1 MLLPYYRTFI
11 TAHKIMAWQ
20 PPGVLLLD
28 KCIPFGIIG
37 LMDNRT
43 YLMEHALALFS
54 ARGYDAVG
62 IQEICEAASVTKP
75 TLYHYFNSKR
85 GLLQALLGRHFEPL
99 LAALELSS
107 VYEHDITFSL
117 DKVISTYFA
126 YATQNISFYRW
137 QLAMQFAPQE
147 SEPHQAVLPYSKKQ
161 FRMLENLFRQAEADH
176 GNMRGRS
183 EAYAATFLGMINT
196 YINLFYEQQLDLNA
210 DLVHRLQHQFMHGI
224 FS

>member
-1 MLLPYYRTFI
+1 MR
-11 TAHKIMAWQ
+11 
-20 PPGVLLLD
+20 
-28 KCIPFGIIG
+28 
-37 LMDNRT
+37 MDNRSF
-43 YLMEHALALFS
+43 LMEQALKLFS

-85 GLLQALLGRHFEPL
+85 GLLQALLEHHFLPL
-99 LAALELSS
+99 LTTLEKSS
-107 VYEHDITFSL
+107 TYEHDITYSL
-117 DKVISTYFA
+117 EKVIRAYFA
-126 YATQNISFYRW
+126 YASEHMTFYRW
-137 QLAMQFAPQE
+137 QLAMQFAPQD
-147 SEPHQAVLPYSKKQ
+147 SEPHHAVLPYSKKQ
-161 FRMLENLFRQAEADH
+161 YHLLETIFKQAESDH

-196 YINLFYEQQLDLNA
+196 YITLSYEQQLDLNA